1 MNTIVTAFINNVNN
15 RYTNTI
21 DVYYNYGKLLLK
33 SNVPK
38 VIFVDEDMYN
48 LIGNNYE
55 KNNTLIIKINKNS
68 MYFYEH
74 INELTN
80 FQLNTDNPSKDT
92 IEFMFIMCNKTE
104 WVKKA
109 IELNHFDT
117 NNFIWLDFGIKNVIS
132 YTDEEFVKKIDNL
145 KYQNY
150 DKVRIGGIWNLSNY
164 YGSDLCK
171 DITWYF
177 AGGIFGGNQ
186 ISLLK
191 FARLMKNKCIHI
203 MTTYKTIMW
212 EVNIW
217 YIIYNENKELFDV
230 YNCNHNNTIIDNY

>member
-92 IEFMFIMCNKTE
+92 NEFMFIMCNKTE

-117 NNFIWLDFGIKNVIS
+117 NNFTRLFLYS
-132 YTDEEFVKKIDNL
+132 
-145 KYQNY
+145 Q
-150 DKVRIGGIWNLSNY
+150 LS
-164 YGSDLCK
+164 L
-171 DITWYF
+171 
-177 AGGIFGGNQ
+177 
-186 ISLLK
+186 
-191 FARLMKNKCIHI
+191 
-203 MTTYKTIMW
+203 
-212 EVNIW
+212 
-217 YIIYNENKELFDV
+217 
-230 YNCNHNNTIIDNY
+230 

>member
-38 VIFVDEDMYN
+38 VIFVDDDMYN

-171 DITWYF
+171 DITLYF
-177 AGGIFGGNQ
+177 AGGIFGGDQ